1 MRHVIC
7 SNQIA
12 ATGPVGQ
19 AVKTPPFHNGNMGSI
34 PVRVTKPKKSRRE
47 SVCFFVCRRKP
58 GGVESYF
65 SASKWD
71 FASWKKY
78 FSYRDRCFFSRC
90 MKAISCRDSRDVV
103 FTRKNRMFSGTWLRM
118 WA

>member
-1 MRHVIC
+1 
-7 SNQIA
+7 
-12 ATGPVGQ
+12 
-19 AVKTPPFHNGNMGSI
+19 MGSI
-34 PVRVTKPKKSRRE
+34 PVRVTKPKKEQTRKRLLL
-47 SVCFFVCRRKP
+47 FYALRRRKTD
-58 GGVESYF
+58 GVESYF